1 MLRLIRTQ
9 RGRKGVWR
17 TYWHA
22 RLGQIEV
29 ITMTGKKGSA
39 DVIHI
44 QGVRHVVQQRRSA
57 ELLRREA
64 AV

>member
-17 TYWHA
+17 TYLHA
-22 RLGQIEV
+22 RLGRLEIV
-29 ITMTGKKGSA
+29 TLHGRIGSA

-44 QGVRHVVQQRRSA
+44 HQDTRRLQQRRRSA
-57 ELLRREA
+57 ELQRRQG
-64 AV
+64 